1 MKNIILFS
9 LSASLLLLAPS
20 AHSVTVRGTGSAA
33 LVGGDLTDPDN
44 NGLPD
49 ANTNYNATFRSSH
62 ESFFGQ
68 LSDTVREGAFNV
80 FDNRVGAGN
89 DKWCCDGPT
98 SNSPVWVEANLGAQY
113 ILTSFTIASGN
124 DTPARD
130 ADQWQILGS
139 NDGINYNAIFN
150 YNNDGVSPWTA
161 RNQVLQY
168 IAGTDFAQPTAY
180 SIFRY
185 QATSVI
191 TGSQHQLNELEFFG
205 RKASVPEPS
214 SLALLGL
221 GMLGLRI
228 ARRAAA

>member
-1 MKNIILFS
+1 MKILILFS

-20 AHSVTVRGTGSAA
+20 AHSVTVRGTGTTA
-33 LVGGDLTDPDN
+33 LVGNDLTDPEN

-49 ANTNYNATFRSSH
+49 SNTNYNATFRSSH
-62 ESFFGQ
+62 ESFFGGG
-68 LSDTVREGAFNV
+68 EGAFNV
-80 FDNRVGAGN
+80 FDNQVGSGN
-89 DKWCCDGPT
+89 AKWCCDGPT
-98 SNSPVWVEANLGAQY
+98 STNPVWVEANLGVQY
-113 ILTSFTIASGN
+113 ILSSFTIASGN
-124 DTPARD
+124 DVPNRD

-139 NDGINYNAIFN
+139 NDGINYTAIFN
-150 YNNDGVSPWTA
+150 YNNDNVSPWTA

-168 IAGTDFAQPTAY
+168 IAGTDFATPTAY

-191 TGSQHQLNELEFFG
+191 SGLNHQLNELEFFG
-205 RKASVPEPS
+205 RKIPEPS